1 MSTVKGG
8 GSNRRPA
15 ADRWALRGP
24 VAAGDPPH
32 GARVGSTPPPSRCG
46 HARLAPRHQTVSR
59 QLGPPKGHERPLFHG
74 ANVPT
79 AAPTRGTRESERRG
93 RQTWNPHCHTAP
105 LFSPRPPTAPQH
117 RGSPSCRLTPK
128 RRVPPWLRAA
138 LRDARG
144 NDCGLV
150 PRTHVRGPSV
160 PAKGKRVLVRGAVLA
175 AMSGPICWEVA
186 CFAYLV
192 LYVHVRKH

>member
-59 QLGPPKGHERPLFHG
+59 QLGPRKGR
-74 ANVPT
+74 
-79 AAPTRGTRESERRG
+79 AATFPRRKRSCRSDHAWHARG
-93 RQTWNPHCHTAP
+93 RAARATNAEPALPHRTSVFAP
-105 LFSPRPPTAPQH
+105 ASDGAAASWFSI
-117 RGSPSCRLTPK
+117 
-128 RRVPPWLRAA
+128 VPPHPKTTCATLASRSAPRRKRQRLWFGTTDTRARA
-138 LRDARG
+138 KCPSQREARVG
-144 NDCGLV
+144 AWRGVSCDVRANLLGGCLLCLSCIV
-150 PRTHVRGPSV
+150 RT
-160 PAKGKRVLVRGAVLA
+160 
-175 AMSGPICWEVA
+175 CT
-186 CFAYLV
+186 
-192 LYVHVRKH
+192 